1 MLKWAYKKQLEDRL
15 KLEGTNGYKHSSSY
29 PGRQY
34 FQSRRGKISEQ
45 IKEEFLCDACSKS
58 VTDQYFTAG
67 KVFFKCIEGINNT
80 CISHFSEKLYHP
92 ECFKCQLC
100 GSNIESEYFL
110 DEEGHIICSRSHD
123 DTGLEQV

>member
-58 VTDQYFTAG
+58 VTDQYLTAG
-67 KVFFKCIEGINNT
+67 KVSIR
-80 CISHFSEKLYHP
+80 
-92 ECFKCQLC
+92 
-100 GSNIESEYFL
+100 YFL
-110 DEEGHIICSRSHD
+110 GKNIKIKIIIC
-123 DTGLEQV
+123 Q